1 MGGSHLRMRVKAEK
15 LVYQMKH
22 MAFGTFSVLLEFPT
36 IKIPDKKSFI
46 TLAKAQSHVLLLGK
60 KSFHTNTQV
69 RQLIASMV
77 DEHRNPCGL
86 YYRSD

>member
-1 MGGSHLRMRVKAEK
+1 MHCFSLKVGSSRRRMRVKAEK

-46 TLAKAQSHVLLLGK
+46 TLAKAQIHVLLIGK

-69 RQLIASMV
+69 RQLIAWIV
-77 DEHRNPCGL
+77 DEWV
-86 YYRSD
+86 SV